1 MDDKLFLTGCLFYL
15 GYVDCEEGHHAAARP
30 RFVEMNEILPR
41 VEFPVVSTYCL
52 EGFTRLA
59 SAEGQAARALRLGGA
74 TAALHR
80 TYGVS
85 IELTKQAA
93 FERGLETAW
102 QAMGEKEGKAAW
114 EEGRAMTHEEAIAFA
129 LEDPLEE
136 PAAKPET
143 KPGQP
148 SDGLLSNREIEVLSL
163 VAEGLSDAE
172 VAGRLYVSPRTV
184 GGHLRGARG
193 GRGGRQAG
201 S

>member
-15 GYVDCEEGHHAAARP
+15 GYVDC
-30 RFVEMNEILPR
+30 
-41 VEFPVVSTYCL
+41 
-52 EGFTRLA
+52 
-59 SAEGQAARALRLGGA
+59 
-74 TAALHR
+74 
-80 TYGVS
+80 
-85 IELTKQAA
+85 
-93 FERGLETAW
+93 
-102 QAMGEKEGKAAW
+102 